1 MSVTEP
7 SEIMASAVFETS
19 SSATIL
25 IGSPAAMKFI
35 AVWVAMLPHCSWPGG
50 KRGVDVGIGVE
61 VDDLDVAEARL
72 P

>member
-1 MSVTEP
+1 MTEP
-7 SEIMASAVFETS
+7 SEIIASAVFETS

-35 AVWVAMLPHCSWPGG
+35 AVWVAMLPALKLAGG
-50 KRGVDVGIGVE
+50 ERRIDVGIGGE
-61 VDDLDVAEARL
+61 VDDLDAVEPGL